1 MKKFSTDRRM
11 MANEI
16 LNNEMMIVTSLP
28 KLESPNAVFLAV
40 YVMVELFGLAWLT
53 SIVLRKRTGE

>member
-1 MKKFSTDRRM
+1 M

-28 KLESPNAVFLAV
+28 KLESPKAVFLAV